1 MVKNDLAPRAVL
13 IQMIFTIFIPF
24 GDFRNIQRLQLLLLL
39 KDCLSFLA
47 NTFKGFDLQIIYDLK
62 NNNKYE

>member
-1 MVKNDLAPRAVL
+1 MVQNDLAPRAVL

-24 GDFRNIQRLQLLLLL
+24 GDFRNVQRLPLLLLL
-39 KDCLSFLA
+39 KDFLYFLA

-62 NNNKYE
+62 NNKYE